1 MKLNFFG
8 IETGLKDMH
17 TSAYFETK
25 DNKIVII
32 DCPFSAFYKM
42 KRLDLKKYNEIIFL
56 ITHTHGDHIGCLG
69 LAVQLAYFT
78 LKIPVTIIAPSPE
91 VEHKI
96 LILLNDIE
104 GCELEWF
111 NSINAKSKN
120 MKKYDWFKNVI
131 LTEHSPQ
138 LKNRCFGYALNIDN
152 TNIIYTGDTSTLEPF
167 KPYLTENSEIYIDTS
182 VHYGMIHLKLEDI
195 LDYLISIKDMNIN
208 AYLMHIDDIET
219 AKEIINN
226 IPNIHIPEIK

>member
-25 DNKIVII
+25 DKKIVII
-32 DCPFSAFYKM
+32 DCPFSSFYKM

-78 LKIPVTIIAPSPE
+78 LKIPVTIIAPSE
-91 VEHKI
+91 KVKEKI
-96 LILLNDIE
+96 KTLLVDIE
-104 GCELEWF
+104 GCETQWF
-111 NSINAKSKN
+111 TLTTSESTYYNWLRTSI
-120 MKKYDWFKNVI
+120 MTV
-131 LTEHSPQ
+131 HSPQ
-138 LKNRCFGYALNIDN
+138 LPNQCFGYALRIDN
-152 TNIIYTGDTSTLEPF
+152 KDIIYTGETCTLVPF
-167 KPYLTENSEIYIDTS
+167 NPYLTKNSEIYIDTS

-208 AYLMHIDDIET
+208 AYLMHLDDIET